1 MPSAAVVTGALRV
14 NYFRVPKS
22 GTVRQV
28 SIVDILR
35 QGQFFFLVLFIRKCF
50 NIRVNGILEDF
61 VS

>member
-1 MPSAAVVTGALRV
+1 MSSAAVVIGALRV

-35 QGQFFFLVLFIRKCF
+35 QGQFFSGTFYKKLFQHK
-50 NIRVNGILEDF
+50 
-61 VS
+61 S